1 MENRKGEKIGWVG
14 GWLGGFLWV
23 AVLAVVFLFQ
33 GKILQAVSG
42 MGLAAA
48 ATACALRFVPWRF
61 PETPYWKLIFPVSG
75 KNSPGRVRDGAGR
88 RRCGLRTTLRAVAF
102 SGNPILE
109 VDASVLWDAFPL
121 RGMGDMGDMGVRR
134 GTGIRVILV
143 DAGAAAFRVLAP
155 DNHRQAEMD
164 RWPDRIASM
173 MLGLGRKSLDKAPSG
188 EGFTVMRRM
197 FHPAQ

>member
-61 PETPYWKLIFPVSG
+61 PETPYWKLMLPSYGMLSLSVAWAIWAFGAAQASG
-75 KNSPGRVRDGAGR
+75 LSWWMLVPLLSVLSPLITIGKRKWADGRV
-88 RRCGLRTTLRAVAF
+88 
-102 SGNPILE
+102 
-109 VDASVLWDAFPL
+109 
-121 RGMGDMGDMGVRR
+121 
-134 GTGIRVILV
+134 
-143 DAGAAAFRVLAP
+143 AAR
-155 DNHRQAEMD
+155 
-164 RWPDRIASM
+164 
-173 MLGLGRKSLDKAPSG
+173 
-188 EGFTVMRRM
+188 
-197 FHPAQ
+197 

>member
-23 AVLAVVFLFQ
+23 AALAVVFLFQ

-42 MGLAAA
+42 VGLAAA
-48 ATACALRFVPWRF
+48 AVACALRFVPWRF
-61 PETPYWKLIFPVSG
+61 PE
-75 KNSPGRVRDGAGR
+75 
-88 RRCGLRTTLRAVAF
+88 
-102 SGNPILE
+102 NPILE

-121 RGMGDMGDMGVRR
+121 RGMGDMGVRR

-143 DAGAAAFRVLAP
+143 DAGAAAFRALAP

-164 RWPDRIASM
+164 RWPDGIASM

-188 EGFTVMRRM
+188 EGFTVMRSM